1 MNMVQYFMVYVYVY
15 LFVDDGVILW
25 CMFVD
30 ILYNVVFINIGIIF
44 LNRE

>member
-1 MNMVQYFMVYVYVY
+1 MVHVHVY
-15 LFVDDGVILW
+15 LLVDDGVTLW

-30 ILYNVVFINIGIIF
+30 ILYNVVLINIGIIF